1 MAVRSGGRASERGPK
16 LLPGRIVLSLQ
27 DAGEI
32 FWPGYLAE
40 TVNYAY
46 SFAPDNTGTRS
57 SQCLVSY
64 RTHFRRPSTYGAVI
78 SGVIIRKIFPIF
90 IIIFPSY

>member
-32 FWPGYLAE
+32 FWPGCLAE

-46 SFAPDNTGTRS
+46 LCP
-57 SQCLVSY
+57 
-64 RTHFRRPSTYGAVI
+64 
-78 SGVIIRKIFPIF
+78 
-90 IIIFPSY
+90 

>member
-1 MAVRSGGRASERGPK
+1 MGAEVSGGTLEMAVRSGGRASERGPK

-32 FWPGYLAE
+32 FWAGLSAE

-46 SFAPDNTGTRS
+46 LCP
-57 SQCLVSY
+57 
-64 RTHFRRPSTYGAVI
+64 
-78 SGVIIRKIFPIF
+78 
-90 IIIFPSY
+90 